1 MSLAALFAA
10 TLLGASS
17 QAPSPMASLNDPVEV
32 EDVIVNA
39 RRFEEAASR
48 YVGAV
53 ANPAGTRGLARWR
66 NGVCVGVVNLR
77 ADVAQP
83 IIDRVSETARS
94 LGLRAGD
101 PGCRPNITI
110 AVSDDPSTLA
120 ASMVNQSFRSFHTG
134 GSGTDQGRG
143 KLQAFI
149 NDDRPVRWWHLSYP
163 GNAETGEVAV
173 RMPGYYNTNGIGL
186 DGSDIMAYA
195 PSVRTTSASRL
206 RTAISDFLFQVV
218 IIVDVDKVSAT
229 SNEQLSDY
237 LAMVALAQIDPSGQ
251 TQDFS
256 TILNLFDDAVATPQ
270 GLTSWDR
277 AYLTGLY
284 QSDLT
289 RIQIANQNSALT
301 AAALAAKGE
310 ADRARVEN

>member
-1 MSLAALFAA
+1 MLLSALMAT
-10 TLLGASS
+10 TLLGVITQSP
-17 QAPSPMASLNDPVEV
+17 APSTPLNEPVTV

-39 RRFEEAASR
+39 RRFEEAAGR

-53 ANPAGTRGLARWR
+53 ANPAGTRGLARWSG
-66 NGVCVGVVNLR
+66 GVCVGVVNLR
-77 ADVAQP
+77 HDVAQP

-94 LGLRAGD
+94 LGLRSGE
-101 PGCRPNITI
+101 PGCRPNVTI
-110 AVSDDPSTLA
+110 AMSDDPSTLA
-120 ASMVNQSFRSFHTG
+120 ASMVAKSFRSFHTG
-134 GSGTDQGRG
+134 GSGTDQGRA

-149 NDDRPVRWWHLSYP
+149 HEARPVRWWHMSYP
-163 GNAETGEVAV
+163 GNADTGEVAV
-173 RMPGYYNTNGIGL
+173 RLPGYYNTNGMKP
-186 DGSDIMAYA
+186 GSDILAYA

-206 RTAISDFLFQVV
+206 RSAISDYLFQVV

-237 LAMVALAQIDPSGQ
+237 LAMIALAQIDPAGQ
-251 TQDFS
+251 TQEFS
-256 TILNLFDDAVATPQ
+256 TILNLFDSVPAPE

-277 AYLTGLY
+277 AYLAGLY

-289 RIQIANQNSALT
+289 RIQIGNQLSALT

-310 ADRARVEN
+310 ADQTQGDN